1 MPFETNETD
10 NELIV
15 IDPSMFTSVEVSP
28 HSSESLEVVDFGDH
42 DDHSQHEHEHEH
54 EREDHSH
61 NQHEHE
67 HEDKELNIFDS
78 DSDVIIVE
86 ELPGAPK
93 GTVDPE
99 PEPEQVVEVVEEQES
114 DDSSKKKNEKWDWES
129 KGATGFVA
137 WIKERLESVPTHSGY
152 DSSGLERAMAY
163 LDRLDNE
170 ISKAM
175 RLDLDG
181 DLDANKIEEVRSKID
196 DGVARL
202 QKRLDKVKK
211 AKKSNRKKKSEFEQ
225 NDSFVKEAQKITGV
239 QGVFVTVPLLISG
252 IARLCINSV
261 VSAGYDL
268 ESVYDEQVDKFKL
281 NDREKSEV
289 KWLLHDMGFSLRD
302 NNYPSENNSN
312 IYSNYISQYK
322 G

>member
-1 MPFETNETD
+1 MPFETNAD

-15 IDPSMFTSVEVSP
+15 IDPSMFTSVENS
-28 HSSESLEVVDFGDH
+28 HLSEPLEVVDLSDH
-42 DDHSQHEHEHEH
+42 HSNEHEHEH
-54 EREDHSH
+54 H
-61 NQHEHE
+61 
-67 HEDKELNIFDS
+67 HEDDGESDHEDLNIFDNN
-78 DSDVIIVE
+78 DDIIIVD

-99 PEPEQVVEVVEEQES
+99 PEPEQVLEVAEELES
-114 DDSSKKKNEKWDWES
+114 DDSGKKKNEKWDWES

-211 AKKSNRKKKSEFEQ
+211 AKKSNRKKKSEFES
-225 NDSFVKEAQKITGV
+225 DDYLVKEAQKITGV

-261 VSAGYDL
+261 VSSGHDL
-268 ESVYDEQVDKFKL
+268 ESVYEEQVDKFKL

-289 KWLLHDMGFSLRD
+289 KWLLHDMGHSLRD
-302 NNYPSENNSN
+302 NNYPSENSSN